1 VTALARWCHRHRL
14 AVVLLWIALL
24 LGLGAAAV
32 ASGSKYSSSFSL
44 KNTDSAKAYQLL
56 SAEFPG
62 QNGDSATVVWHD
74 SAGSVRS
81 AAVQTRVNSVLSA
94 IARMPG
100 VNAVSSPYA
109 DTGIDSG
116 GSGQISA
123 DGHTAYASVQLAD
136 GKAAPSAAGLRALV
150 QTAQR
155 ASTGSLQVEVG
166 GSAVQGTEQSPD
178 SNSELVG
185 IIAAAI
191 VLFAVFGSLFAMALP
206 ILTGVAGVG
215 GGILAIGLLSHAMN
229 VADFAPTLGA
239 LIGLGVGIDYALFI
253 VTRFRCA
260 LRSGLP
266 VGEAIGTAVNTSG
279 RAVLFAGGTVCIA
292 LLGMMVLGL
301 GFLDG
306 VALAASVTV
315 GFTVLASLTLL
326 PATLGLL
333 GLRVFGRR
341 ERRRLELGGWSE
353 DTHGTEDKRGWW
365 RRWAGSVERRPRL
378 MSLLALAMMVVL
390 AVPVLTLR
398 LGASDS
404 GNDPAGTT
412 TRKAYDLMAEGFG
425 PGVNGPLT
433 LVADLPPATG
443 AGAVSQSA
451 LADDKAALSNLVV
464 ALERTSGVAA
474 VEVGAQS
481 ADGRVEVINVVPA
494 SSPESKQTTGLIST
508 LRQQVI
514 PKAEAGSGLKAYVGG
529 LTAVYA
535 DFAAVLGGKLPLF
548 VGLIAA
554 LGFLLLVVA
563 FRCLLVPLTAAV
575 MNLIAAAASFG
586 VVTAFFEW
594 GWGSDKLGMGGAG
607 PVEAFLPVMM
617 VAILFGLSMDYQVFL
632 VSRMHEE
639 WVRHRDNARAVK
651 IGQVETARVITAAA
665 TIMICVFCAFAVGSQ
680 RVIGEFGI
688 GLATAVAL
696 DAFVL
701 RTVLVPAV
709 MHLFGRANWW
719 LPAWLDRILPH
730 LHVEC
735 DPHHIPLP
743 APRRK
748 PRVGV
753 IANGPAP
760 AASYD

>member
-1 VTALARWCHRHRL
+1 MTALARWCHRHRL

-24 LGLGAAAV
+24 LGLGAAAAV
-32 ASGSKYSSSFSL
+32 SGSKYSSSFSL
-44 KNTDSAKAYQLL
+44 KNTDSAKANQLL
-56 SAEFPG
+56 STEFPG
-62 QNGDSATVVWHD
+62 QNGDAATVVWHD

-81 AAVQTRVNSVLSA
+81 AAVESRLSA
-94 IARMPG
+94 TLGSIARMPG
-100 VNAVSSPYA
+100 VIEVSSPYA
-109 DTGIDSG
+109 G
-116 GSGQISA
+116 GGGGQISA
-123 DGHTAYASVQLAD
+123 DGHTAYASVQLD
-136 GKAAPSAAGLRALV
+136 GGKAAPSAAQLRTLV
-150 QTAQR
+150 QTAQQ
-155 ASTGSLQVEVG
+155 ASTGGLEVEVG

-185 IIAAAI
+185 VIAAAV

-279 RAVLFAGGTVCIA
+279 RAVLFAGATVCIA

-315 GFTVLASLTLL
+315 AFTVLASLPLL

-341 ERRRLELGGWSE
+341 ERRRLELGGWTE
-353 DTHGTEDKRGWW
+353 DTNGTEDKRGWW

-378 MSLLALAMMVVL
+378 MSLLALATMVML
-390 AVPVLTLR
+390 AVPVLSLR

-412 TRKAYDLMAEGFG
+412 TRKAYDLMAEAFG

-433 LVADLPPATG
+433 LVADLPSTSGSA
-443 AGAVSQSA
+443 AVSPAA
-451 LADDKAALSNLVV
+451 LAQDKTALANLVV
-464 ALERTSGVAA
+464 SLEKTPGVAA
-474 VEVGAQS
+474 VQIGAQS
-481 ADGRVEVINVVPA
+481 ADGRVEVVNVVPA
-494 SSPESKQTTGLIST
+494 SSPESKQTTNLITT

-514 PKAEAGSGLKAYVGG
+514 PKAEAGSGLKVYVGG

-535 DFAAVLGGKLPLF
+535 DFASVLGGKLPLF

-586 VVTAFFEW
+586 VVTGFFEW

-665 TIMICVFCAFAVGSQ
+665 TIMICVFCAFAFGSQ

-730 LHVEC
+730 LHVES
-735 DPHHIPLP
+735 DPHHIARP
-743 APRRK
+743 AQRRRPRI
-748 PRVGV
+748 GV